1 MIVAV
6 SPNISYDRLVVV
18 RGFRPGHTSRALQ
31 IFTHAGGSAVHGAHV
46 IRRMGGESIALG
58 LVGGCTGM
66 LWHKTAERLGIPN
79 DMVEIEGESRVSY
92 CVVDPELGCV
102 VESVE
107 PGPPTEPAALDELLE
122 RMDRHLPGAE
132 MLIVS
137 GSLPPGLPDD
147 AYARMIDLARRYGV
161 PTLADIHSEPL
172 RQAARRLPWMIKP
185 NLDEFHGLV
194 GRVTSSLDERARL
207 CRELQGTLSET
218 IALSM
223 SGEGLLLTGPGS
235 QWLLH
240 PPVVDI
246 HLPDGPGINV
256 VGSGDALVGA
266 LAYQYCQTGDLLD
279 AAKMG
284 LAAAHANLGTYG
296 ISMIDPELVRTLAEQ
311 VTAEPL

>member
-107 PGPPTEPAALDELLE
+107 PGPPTDPAALDELLE
-122 RMDRHLPGAE
+122 AGQHG
-132 MLIVS
+132 
-137 GSLPPGLPDD
+137 GL
-147 AYARMIDLARRYGV
+147 V
-161 PTLADIHSEPL
+161 EVHCENE
-172 RQAARRLPWMIKP
+172 WMIERKIKR
-185 NLDEFHGLV
+185 LAEEGRLLSGL
-194 GRVTSSLDERARL
+194 SPD
-207 CRELQGTLSET
+207 GTVLE
-218 IALSM
+218 
-223 SGEGLLLTGPGS
+223 GEGADFES
-235 QWLLH
+235 
-240 PPVVDI
+240 
-246 HLPDGPGINV
+246 
-256 VGSGDALVGA
+256 
-266 LAYQYCQTGDLLD
+266 
-279 AAKMG
+279 
-284 LAAAHANLGTYG
+284 
-296 ISMIDPELVRTLAEQ
+296 
-311 VTAEPL
+311 